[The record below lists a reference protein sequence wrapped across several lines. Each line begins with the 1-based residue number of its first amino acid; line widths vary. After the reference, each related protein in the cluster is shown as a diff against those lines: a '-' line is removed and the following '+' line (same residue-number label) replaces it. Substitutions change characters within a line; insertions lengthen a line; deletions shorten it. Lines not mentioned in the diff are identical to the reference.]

1 MSLNSKHQSETNKSF
16 VSTTRK
22 NLNNYDTDSVT
33 KIKIAKM

>member
-1 MSLNSKHQSETNKSF
+1 MPLDLKHQSETNKSF
-16 VSTTRK
+16 VSTVRK